1 MNLQTMAG
9 ILIPAFLA
17 GLLVLSTHV
26 PLGRQVLARGIIFI
40 DLAVAQIAGL
50 GVTAAYTLQL
60 EPGGWQVQLIAGA
73 AGLAGALALYFAERR
88 WPEIQEALI
97 GTAFVLAASGGIL
110 LLAKN
115 PQGAE
120 HLQDLLAGQIL
131 WVTYSQL
138 VPLAVLNVVIL
149 GLWAALRRRGGSL
162 VFYLLFA
169 LAVTAAVQLVGVFLV
184 FASLIIPA
192 LATRHLQEARAL
204 ITGYVVGAAGYA
216 LGLVLSA
223 LFDLPSGAILVWTLA
238 LLALSFHVAVS
249 VRQAVNQKPLAN
261 RKPCENVQQRT

>member
-1 MNLQTMAG
+1 MNLETMVG
-9 ILIPAFLA
+9 ILIPAFLT

-50 GVTAAYTLQL
+50 GVIAAYTLQL

-73 AGLAGALALYFAERR
+73 AALAGALALYLAERR

-97 GTAFVLAASGGIL
+97 GTAFVLAATGGIL
-110 LLAKN
+110 LLAQN

-131 WVTYSQL
+131 WVTYAQL
-138 VPLAVLNVVIL
+138 GPLALFNIVIL
-149 GLWAALRRRGGSL
+149 GLWMALGQRGGSL
-162 VFYLLFA
+162 AFYLLFA

-192 LATRHLQEARAL
+192 LAIRHLDGTRAL
-204 ITGYVVGAAGYA
+204 MSGYALGAGGYA

-223 LFDLPSGAILVWTLA
+223 AFDLPSGAIIVWALA
-238 LLALSFHVAVS
+238 AFATGSSLCRNLSPPEVT
-249 VRQAVNQKPLAN
+249 Q
-261 RKPCENVQQRT
+261 

>member
-1 MNLQTMAG
+1 MNLETMVG
-9 ILIPAFLA
+9 ILIPAFLT

-50 GVTAAYTLQL
+50 GVIAAYTLQL

-73 AGLAGALALYFAERR
+73 AALAGALALYLAERR

-97 GTAFVLAASGGIL
+97 GTAFVLAATGGIL
-110 LLAKN
+110 LLAQN

-131 WVTYSQL
+131 WVTYAQL
-138 VPLAVLNVVIL
+138 GPLALFNIVIL
-149 GLWAALRRRGGSL
+149 GLWMALGQRGGSL
-162 VFYLLFA
+162 AFYLLFA

-192 LATRHLQEARAL
+192 LAIRHLDGTRAL
-204 ITGYVVGAAGYA
+204 MSGYALGAGGYA

-223 LFDLPSGAILVWTLA
+223 AFDLPSGAIIVWALA
-238 LLALSFHVAVS
+238 AFATGSSLCRSLSPPEVT
-249 VRQAVNQKPLAN
+249 Q
-261 RKPCENVQQRT
+261 

>member
-1 MNLQTMAG
+1 MSLEAMAG
-9 ILIPAFLA
+9 ILVPAFLA

-40 DLAVAQIAGL
+40 DLAIAQIAGL

-73 AGLAGALALYFAERR
+73 AALVGALALYWVERR

-97 GTAFVLAASGGIL
+97 GTSFVRAATGGIL

-120 HLQDLLAGQIL
+120 HLQDLLGGQIL

-138 VPLAVLNVVIL
+138 VPLALLNLVIL
-149 GLWAALRRRGGSL
+149 GLWVILGRRGGSM

-192 LATRHLQEARAL
+192 LAIRHLNGTRAL
-204 ITGYVVGAAGYA
+204 TIGYMLGAAGYA

-223 LFDLPSGAILVWTLA
+223 LYDLPSGAIVVWTLA
-238 LLALSFHVAVS
+238 LLAIVFSSAAA
-249 VRQAVNQKPLAN
+249 RI
-261 RKPCENVQQRT
+261 PCT

>member
-1 MNLQTMAG
+1 MNLETMVG
-9 ILIPAFLA
+9 ILIPAFLT

-50 GVTAAYTLQL
+50 GVIAAYTLQL

-73 AGLAGALALYFAERR
+73 AALAGALALYLAERR

-97 GTAFVLAASGGIL
+97 GTAFVLAATGGIL
-110 LLAKN
+110 LLAQN

-131 WVTYSQL
+131 WVTYAQL
-138 VPLAVLNVVIL
+138 GPLALFNIVIL
-149 GLWAALRRRGGSL
+149 GLWMALGQRGGSL
-162 VFYLLFA
+162 AFYLLFA

-192 LATRHLQEARAL
+192 LAIRHLDGTRAL
-204 ITGYVVGAAGYA
+204 MSGYALGAGGYA

-223 LFDLPSGAILVWTLA
+223 AFDLPSGAIIVWALAAFATGSSLCRTL
-238 LLALSFHVAVS
+238 SQPEVT
-249 VRQAVNQKPLAN
+249 R
-261 RKPCENVQQRT
+261 

>member
-1 MNLQTMAG
+1 MNLETMVG
-9 ILIPAFLA
+9 ILIPAFLT

-50 GVTAAYTLQL
+50 GVIAAYTLQL

-73 AGLAGALALYFAERR
+73 AALAGALALYLAERR

-97 GTAFVLAASGGIL
+97 GTAFVLAATGGIL
-110 LLAKN
+110 LLAQN

-131 WVTYSQL
+131 WVTYAQL
-138 VPLAVLNVVIL
+138 GPLALFNIVIL
-149 GLWAALRRRGGSL
+149 GLWMALGQRGGSL
-162 VFYLLFA
+162 AFYLLFA

-192 LATRHLQEARAL
+192 LAIRHLDGTRAL
-204 ITGYVVGAAGYA
+204 MSGYALGAGGYA

-223 LFDLPSGAILVWTLA
+223 AFDLPSGAIIVWALAAFATGSSLRHTLIPPE
-238 LLALSFHVAVS
+238 VT
-249 VRQAVNQKPLAN
+249 Q
-261 RKPCENVQQRT
+261 